1 MAVRPRNRDET
12 LKPTNVDLVAAQEY
26 LAKRNKK
33 RLSLDLSSD
42 VILKMKKKALDEG
55 VTLTCLFTR
64 FAENYTN
71 DKRD

>member
-12 LKPTNVDLVAAQEY
+12 LKSTNGDLVAAQEY

-33 RLSLDLSSD
+33 RLSLDLSKD
-42 VILKMKKKALDEG
+42 TLLKMRRKALDEG

-64 FAENYTN
+64 FAENYIN
-71 DKRD
+71 E